1 MRMKVNKWIIICSVL
16 IGMLCIFLLIVSEDD
31 TLIESVAVSLLT
43 GAIISVLT
51 SIIYYF
57 NERQRILYKI
67 KEAIPNIYIN
77 LKYMNDMMS
86 NILPQVIYVQYLDSL
101 NYRRLLE
108 LASLNMDFVQQCQV
122 GLFVAFSKNGKT
134 VHAVD
139 KFQKYIDDLYNLK
152 NCLGKLECIVLD
164 ADILQNQLYI
174 KQINNQIILPEE
186 QKLLCDKRN
195 LVNVRTAK
203 IHEYEVSLMKEL
215 DDIADIFFHKTK
227 NEWKE
232 KKGILN
238 QQVIQL
244 FNEM

>member
-1 MRMKVNKWIIICSVL
+1 MKVNKWIIICSVL
-16 IGMLCIFLLIVSEDD
+16 TGMLCIFLLIVSKDD
-31 TLIESVAVSLLT
+31 ILIENVAISLLT
-43 GAIISVLT
+43 GTIISVLT
-51 SIIYYF
+51 SIIYYL

-77 LKYMNDMMS
+77 LKYMHDMMS

-122 GLFVAFSKNGKT
+122 GLFAAFSKNGKT
-134 VHAVD
+134 VRAVD

-203 IHEYEVSLMKEL
+203 IHEYEASLMKEL
-215 DDIADIFFHKTK
+215 DDIAADFFHKSK

-244 FNEM
+244 FNEI

>member
-1 MRMKVNKWIIICSVL
+1 MRMKVNKWMIICSVL
-16 IGMLCIFLLIVSEDD
+16 TGMLCIFLLIVSKDD
-31 TLIESVAVSLLT
+31 TLIENVAISLLT
-43 GAIISVLT
+43 GTIISVLT
-51 SIIYYF
+51 SIIYYL

-77 LKYMNDMMS
+77 LKYMHDMMS

-122 GLFVAFSKNGKT
+122 GLFAAFSKNGKT
-134 VHAVD
+134 VRAVD

-203 IHEYEVSLMKEL
+203 IHEYEASLMKEL
-215 DDIADIFFHKTK
+215 DDIAADFFHKSK

-244 FNEM
+244 FNEI

>member
-1 MRMKVNKWIIICSVL
+1 
-16 IGMLCIFLLIVSEDD
+16 ML
-31 TLIESVAVSLLT
+31 
-43 GAIISVLT
+43 
-51 SIIYYF
+51 
-57 NERQRILYKI
+57 
-67 KEAIPNIYIN
+67 
-77 LKYMNDMMS
+77 
-86 NILPQVIYVQYLDSL
+86 
-101 NYRRLLE
+101 
-108 LASLNMDFVQQCQV
+108 
-122 GLFVAFSKNGKT
+122 LFQKNGKT
-134 VHAVD
+134 VRAVD

-203 IHEYEVSLMKEL
+203 IHEYEASLMKEL
-215 DDIADIFFHKTK
+215 DDIAENFFHKSK

-238 QQVIQL
+238 QQVIQM
-244 FNEM
+244 FNET

>member
-1 MRMKVNKWIIICSVL
+1 MKVNKWIIICSVL
-16 IGMLCIFLLIVSEDD
+16 IGMLCIFLLSVSKDD
-31 TLIESVAVSLLT
+31 TLIENVAISLLT
-43 GAIISVLT
+43 GTIFSVLT
-51 SIIYYF
+51 SIIYYL

-77 LKYMNDMMS
+77 LKYMHDMMS

-122 GLFVAFSKNGKT
+122 GLFAAFSKNGKT
-134 VHAVD
+134 VRAVD

-174 KQINNQIILPEE
+174 KQINNQIILSEE

-195 LVNVRTAK
+195 LVNIRTAK
-203 IHEYEVSLMKEL
+203 IHEYEASLLKEL
-215 DDIADIFFHKTK
+215 DDIAADFFHKSQ